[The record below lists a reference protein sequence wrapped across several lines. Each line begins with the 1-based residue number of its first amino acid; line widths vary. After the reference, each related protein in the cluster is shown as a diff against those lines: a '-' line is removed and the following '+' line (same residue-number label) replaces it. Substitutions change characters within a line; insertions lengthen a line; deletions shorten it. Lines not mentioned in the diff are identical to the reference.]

1 MDESYMREYFERNQ
15 EVFYMRFRKDE
26 SKWALEKERAQAVD
40 SFREKYV
47 HGEAMEADFE
57 AMVNAIWNDDYEAH
71 VLMFLYGACYCGCA
85 WNSQGFGTAEK
96 CFR

>member
-15 EVFYMRFRKDE
+15 EVFYMRFRKNE

-47 HGEAMEADFE
+47 HGEAMEAD
-57 AMVNAIWNDDYEAH
+57 YEAH
-71 VLMFLYGACYCGCA
+71 VLMFLYGAGER
-85 WNSQGFGTAEK
+85 EK
-96 CFR
+96 MLS

>member
-1 MDESYMREYFERNQ
+1 MSTLNETRRYSICGSGKMNLSGHL
-15 EVFYMRFRKDE
+15 K
-26 SKWALEKERAQAVD
+26 KERAQAVD

-71 VLMFLYGACYCGCA
+71 VLMFLYGAGER
-85 WNSQGFGTAEK
+85 EK
-96 CFR
+96 MLS

>member
-26 SKWALEKERAQAVD
+26 SKWTLEKERAQAVD

-47 HGEAMEADFE
+47 HGNVMEADFE
-57 AMVNAIWNDDYEAH
+57 AMLNVIWDDDYEAH
-71 VLMFLYGACYCGCA
+71 VLMFLYGAGER
-85 WNSQGFGTAEK
+85 EK
-96 CFR
+96 MLS

>member
-26 SKWALEKERAQAVD
+26 SKWTLEKERAQAVD

-57 AMVNAIWNDDYEAH
+57 AMVNAIWNDDYEAY
-71 VLMFLYGACYCGCA
+71 VLMFLYGAGER
-85 WNSQGFGTAEK
+85 EK
-96 CFR
+96 MLS

>member
-26 SKWALEKERAQAVD
+26 SKWKLEKERAQAVD

-47 HGEAMEADFE
+47 HGNVMEADFE
-57 AMVNAIWNDDYEAH
+57 AMLNNAIWNDDYEAH
-71 VLMFLYGACYCGCA
+71 VLMFLYGAGER
-85 WNSQGFGTAEK
+85 EK
-96 CFR
+96 MLS

>member
-40 SFREKYV
+40 FFREKYV

-71 VLMFLYGACYCGCA
+71 VLMFLYGACER
-85 WNSQGFGTAEK
+85 EK
-96 CFR
+96 MLS

>member
-15 EVFYMRFRKDE
+15 EVYYMRFRKNE

-57 AMVNAIWNDDYEAH
+57 AMVDAIWDDDYEAH
-71 VLMFLYGACYCGCA
+71 VLMFLYGAGER
-85 WNSQGFGTAEK
+85 EK
-96 CFR
+96 MLS

>member
-26 SKWALEKERAQAVD
+26 SKWTLEKERAQAVD

-71 VLMFLYGACYCGCA
+71 GVYHAIRDDVSADRPEC
-85 WNSQGFGTAEK
+85 
-96 CFR
+96 R

>member
-1 MDESYMREYFERNQ
+1 MSTLNETRRYSICGSGKMNLSGQ
-15 EVFYMRFRKDE
+15 
-26 SKWALEKERAQAVD
+26 KERAQAVD

-71 VLMFLYGACYCGCA
+71 VLMFLYGAGER
-85 WNSQGFGTAEK
+85 EK
-96 CFR
+96 MLS

>member
-26 SKWALEKERAQAVD
+26 SKWTLEKERAQAVD

-57 AMVNAIWNDDYEAH
+57 AMVNAIWNDDYSIIVYIMTAIPQLQGRH
-71 VLMFLYGACYCGCA
+71 V
-85 WNSQGFGTAEK
+85 
-96 CFR
+96 